1 MADALHAHDIKG
13 VNVKSDNVFLAAVI
27 GIAGYVLW
35 KLLDKAA
42 DFVSDP
48 IADAIIKFTL
58 PEPVNVNGAA
68 ILPNGTAVSMS
79 KLSVKKVPDQEVFY
93 FDWNGKR
100 YQLGPRSAQ
109 GNWPTRII

>member
-1 MADALHAHDIKG
+1 M
-13 VNVKSDNVFLAAVI
+13 KSDNLFIAAVV

-35 KLLDKAA
+35 KLFDKAA
-42 DFVSDP
+42 DFVTDP
-48 IADAIIKFTL
+48 IADFIASAYIKFTL